1 MRPEYADVIAR
12 RLAVP
17 LVEGPDKVVSLA
29 EAVRR
34 HVAAGQTIY
43 LGAAHGR
50 PNALVRELVRQW
62 WGRRPEWTL
71 ALTGFG
77 SPWTALA
84 IGGLVRRLVTT
95 FVGEGYPFPV
105 PQALVGPDLVSGRI
119 AVQNWSMLTLP
130 LRLLAGAMGLPF
142 LPTRSLLGSSM
153 EEDNTRDGDFMAS
166 EGGFASEG
174 GSAPLP
180 NLPLEPDCAGK
191 AGARRERVGLVRALR
206 PDIALF
212 HAWAADR
219 AGNVIAGVP
228 LNDNFYGAM
237 AAKGGA
243 IVSVERVVPT
253 EFIRRHAAL
262 VRLPAQYVA
271 AVVEAPYGSH
281 PGGMY
286 GMGVPELES
295 YAEDPEFIL
304 EIRRAFRKPETAE
317 AWIRE
322 WMLEIPDQAAYVA
335 KLGYRRLMEIKGR
348 ADQDVWTSELEM
360 LADNLGPDDRTT
372 PSERMVVAAARVL
385 SDKVRTHGY
394 RTYLAGVGNSNL
406 AAWLSGYEMK
416 AAGVDVEIMAE
427 TGMVGYL
434 PRPAEPF
441 VFSFRNFPSCKMLTD
456 ILHTMGIFMG
466 GGENRCVGS
475 LAAGQIDKHG
485 NINSTVV
492 PGTQY
497 ITGSGG
503 ANDIASAAREVVVT
517 LGQSPTRFVDK
528 VPYVTAPGAR
538 ISTVVSDLGLFT
550 KREPHGELVLTGVI
564 GEGAQAPLVAAARE
578 RCGWD
583 LAVAPSLRR
592 FDPPTGDE
600 LRLIRMFDP
609 RRYFLGAI

>member
-12 RLAVP
+12 RLEVP
-17 LVEGPDKVVSLA
+17 LVEGPDKVMSLG

-34 HVAAGQTIY
+34 FIAPGQTIY
-43 LGAAHGR
+43 VGTAHGR

-62 WGRRPEWTL
+62 WGKRPEWTL

-84 IGGLVRRLVTT
+84 VGGLVRRLITT

-105 PQALVGPDLVSGRI
+105 PQALVGPELLSSRI
-119 AVQNWSMLTLP
+119 TVQNWSMLTLP
-130 LRLLAGAMGLPF
+130 LRVMAGAMGVPF

-153 EEDNTRDGDFMAS
+153 EEDNARDGDFLS
-166 EGGFASEG
+166 LDDPFSTDGG
-174 GSAPLP
+174 
-180 NLPLEPDCAGK
+180 
-191 AGARRERVGLVRALR
+191 RVGLVRALT
-206 PDIALF
+206 PDVALF

-219 AGNVIAGVP
+219 AGNVLAGVP

-237 AAKGGA
+237 AARGGA
-243 IVSVERVVPT
+243 IVSVERIVPT
-253 EFIRRHAAL
+253 EFIRRHAPL
-262 VRLPAQYVA
+262 VRLPGQYVK

-286 GMGVPELES
+286 GMNIPELES

-304 EIRRAFRKPETAE
+304 EIRRAFRRRETAE
-317 AWIRE
+317 TWIRD
-322 WMLEIPDQAAYVA
+322 WMLEVPDQDAYVA
-335 KLGYRRLMEIKGR
+335 KLGYRRIMEIKGR
-348 ADQDVWTSELEM
+348 ADGDAWKAELEM
-360 LADNLGPDDRTT
+360 LGDSLGPEGRPT
-372 PSERMVVAAARVL
+372 PGESMVVAASRLL
-385 SDKVRTHGY
+385 SEKVRAHGY

-456 ILHTMGIFMG
+456 IIHTMGIFMG
-466 GGENRCVGS
+466 GGENRCLGS

-492 PGTQY
+492 PGALY

-503 ANDIASAAREVVVT
+503 ANDITSAAREIVVT
-517 LGQSPTRFVDK
+517 LAQSAARFVDK

-538 ISTVVSDLGLFT
+538 VSTVVSDLGVFA
-550 KREPHGELVLTGVI
+550 KHEPHGELVLAGLV
-564 GEGAQAPLVAAARE
+564 GEGAEGALVQAARE

-592 FDPPTGDE
+592 FEPPTLDE
-600 LRLIRMFDP
+600 LRLVRMLDP
-609 RRYFLGAI
+609 RRYFLGPG